1 MSGGQPVC
9 SELRPVE
16 SLEPL
21 LAEVLIDLEPELAG
35 DGQPELRN
43 DALRDQLMLRE
54 AQEAQR
60 LWLERHDLGV

>member
-1 MSGGQPVC
+1 MC
-9 SELRPVE
+9 SEYRPVE

-21 LAEVLIDLEPELAG
+21 LAQILIDLEPELAG

-54 AQEAQR
+54 AQEAQL